1 MKNTK
6 NILRIALALLAI
18 PLCHA
23 QEEEKITLQFLAFPK
38 HISPEPIELLI
49 SEEKTI
55 PIDTPGNELSQEY
68 RVPRP
73 STIVVGIT
81 TKNAEGDPVFQV
93 LGHAPALASKSQ
105 IILLLRKGEEI
116 SDGFVVLPIDGA
128 MGHFPGG
135 NYLFINASEL
145 AIGGIIGDKKFAL
158 KPGQKSLL
166 KPAATHK
173 GGGCQITLSYQKD
186 ETDTK
191 GKIFFD
197 TRWSVNEKFRTLV
210 FFYQDPESKKLG
222 VAPIVDML

>member
-1 MKNTK
+1 MNTK
-6 NILRIALALLAI
+6 NILLIAWATLAI

-23 QEEEKITLQFLAFPK
+23 QEEQRITLQFLAFPK
-38 HISPEPIELLI
+38 HSSLDPIELLVG
-49 SEEKTI
+49 EGKTI
-55 PIDTPGNELSQEY
+55 PIDIPGHELSPEY

-73 STIVVGIT
+73 PSIVVGIT
-81 TKNAEGDPVFQV
+81 TKNAEGEPVFQV
-93 LGHAPALASKSQ
+93 LGQAPALASKSQ
-105 IILLLRKGEEI
+105 IILLLRKGPEN

-128 MGHFPGG
+128 MGNFAGG

-166 KPAATHK
+166 KPAPTHK

-191 GKIFFD
+191 GRKFFD
-197 TRWSVNEKFRTLV
+197 TRWSVSEKYRTLV

-222 VAPIVDML
+222 VAPVVDML